1 MLPDGKQIKPEEYS
15 GKDKEFQCLLDK
27 EVFKKPAENIGVS
40 PPHLK
45 IMRELELVGVEEL
58 SDRGHLRFYPKGALI
73 LDLLIDYLLD
83 KMLEENAYPVKSSIM
98 YRLSAE
104 PIKQHAKLF
113 GERMY
118 KLKVQ
123 RKEYILRYA
132 ACFGQFSILKDA
144 LISYRCLPLKI
155 FEIADSYRL
164 EQSGEVS
171 GLFRQRRF
179 HMGDLHVL
187 CRDLASAKKE
197 FLRLYIKAHKIA
209 QEFGWKYVAMF
220 NLCKSFFDQNR
231 NFIER
236 LAKASNRP
244 VLLNLGIPEGKYYWV
259 INIDLNFIDNLKRPV
274 ESVGMQ
280 IDLGNAKRFN
290 IKFVDENGRKHYP
303 VIIHAALMGSLERWI
318 NNLLENAAK
327 QQKLGKLPLLPL
339 WLSPIQVRV
348 LPIAER
354 HIQNAIE
361 IANKLEMCRI
371 RVDVDDREISL
382 QKKIRNAR
390 KEWIPLYIV
399 VGDQEVATGILSV
412 SIRRP
417 KGYINKKMSLVEIA
431 KLIRKECAGK
441 PFRKSYVQ
449 KMLSMR
455 PVFAK

>member
-1 MLPDGKQIKPEEYS
+1 MLPNGKQIKPEEYS
-15 GKDKEFQCLLDK
+15 GEDKEFQCLLDK
-27 EVFKKPAENIGVS
+27 EVFKKSAKVSGS

-45 IMRELELVGVEEL
+45 IMRELELVGVEDL
-58 SDRGHLRFYPKGALI
+58 SDRGHLRFYSKGALI
-73 LDLLIDYLLD
+73 LDLLMDYLLN
-83 KMLEENAYPVKSSIM
+83 KMLEENAYPVKSSII
-98 YRLSAE
+98 YSLSAE
-104 PIKQHAKLF
+104 PVKQHAKLF
-113 GERMY
+113 GERLY
-118 KLKVQ
+118 KVKVQ

-132 ACFGQFSILKDA
+132 ACFGQFSILKDT
-144 LISYRCLPLKI
+144 LISYRCLPLKM
-155 FEIADSYRL
+155 FELADSYRL
-164 EQSGEVS
+164 EQSGEVR

-187 CRDLASAKKE
+187 CRDLASAKEE

-209 QEFGWKYVAMF
+209 QEFGWRYVAMF
-220 NLCKSFFDQNR
+220 NLCKSFYHQNR
-231 NFIER
+231 DFIKR
-236 LAKASNRP
+236 LAKVSKRA

-259 INIDLNFIDNLKRPV
+259 INIDLNFIDNLGRPV

-290 IKFVDENGRKHYP
+290 IKFVDEDGRKRYP

-327 QQKLGKLPLLPL
+327 QQKLGKLPILPL

-354 HIQNAIE
+354 HVQKAIE
-361 IANKLEMCRI
+361 IANKLERRRI

-382 QKKIRNAR
+382 QRKIRNAR

-399 VGDQEVATGILSV
+399 IGDQEIATGILSI

-417 KGYINKKMSLVEIA
+417 EGYINEKMSLVEIA

-455 PVFAK
+455 PIFAK